1 MKKTKWNENWCFWE
15 MYNSFALL
23 WDVPKDAVKV
33 KLPHDAMLQHRAYA
47 ESSLGGNS
55 GYRDGGHFCYSKELQ
70 VEEDKQAKYMLQFDG
85 VYENAAVYVNG
96 NLLLRH
102 PYGYTPFLADL
113 TSYLET
119 GKNEI
124 RVMTNNKAP
133 SGRWYTGGG
142 IYRDVYLLTSER
154 PVYLMPD
161 GVRIRTE
168 SIDSENRSAK
178 LQIRAA
184 VKNDMPSAA
193 EVKLKF
199 RILPS
204 QEIWSEVVTVE
215 GRSEKQVCIRADLP
229 DPVLWSEENP
239 GLSICETTLLCK
251 EQETFVPADFC
262 ESRFGIRMF
271 HLDPEHGFRINGK
284 CVKLR
289 GACIH
294 ADNGLMG
301 TAEIRDAVYRKIRI
315 LKEAGFN
322 AIRMSHHPASSV
334 LLDVCDEL
342 GMLVMNEAFD
352 MWTRNKTDYDYANYF
367 EDWWE
372 RDIEA
377 LVGSSYN
384 HPCVFMYSL
393 GNEIPEIGI
402 RRGREICS
410 MLQKK
415 VKSLDDTRYTT
426 VAVNGPFSV
435 GDILPEIVK
444 DVLGTDGGNAADGNV
459 NEFLAIMDNN
469 IDKIVVHD
477 IISERVAKAAQLVDA
492 CGYNYMTG
500 RYEKDVKEYPDRV
513 IVGSE
518 TYPSYMGRIWEMVE
532 KHTQIIG
539 DFTWTGWDYIGE
551 AGVAVPAYKPRE
563 GGFGAIFPC
572 QLANTGDMDI
582 TGFRRPASHI
592 REMVYGLRKD
602 PVIAVKDPAHF
613 EDRVIVTPWVVT
625 TGIQN
630 WNYPG
635 MEGKPV
641 SVEVYS
647 PGDEVE
653 LYLNE
658 RSLGRQSIPPAF
670 EKVEYQTVYERG
682 TLRAVAYQNG
692 DVIGESV
699 LETPQ
704 EQSRLCAG
712 VEAQFAEL
720 TYIEIARR
728 DAQGLVDQACAET
741 IHVSTEG
748 ALESWLGTGNPK
760 PSQNY
765 TDQETTL
772 WNGRALL
779 IVRKNHPD
787 DRVAITISD
796 SRETLNL
803 IV

>member
-1 MKKTKWNENWCFWE
+1 MIKINWNENWYFWE
-15 MYNSFALL
+15 MHNSFALL
-23 WDVPKDAVKV
+23 WDIPKEAVKV

-70 VEEDKQAKYMLQFDG
+70 IGTDRQAKYILKFDG

-96 NLLLRH
+96 NLITRH
-102 PYGYTPFLADL
+102 PYGYTPFSADL
-113 TSYLET
+113 TSYLEM

-142 IYRDVYLLTSER
+142 IYRDVFLFTSES
-154 PVYLMPD
+154 PVYILPKD
-161 GVRIRTE
+161 VQIRTE
-168 SIDSENRSAK
+168 HLDFENRSAK
-178 LQIRAA
+178 LSISATVR
-184 VKNDMPSAA
+184 NDTPSAV
-193 EVKLKF
+193 ETKLKF
-199 RILPS
+199 RVLPD
-204 QEIWSEVVTVE
+204 QEIWTDVITIE
-215 GRSEKQVCIRADLP
+215 GFSDKKICISTDIP
-229 DPVLWSEENP
+229 EPVIWSETDP
-239 GLSICETTLLCK
+239 DLSFCESTLFCK
-251 EQETFVPADFC
+251 EQEMFVPVDS
-262 ESRFGIRMF
+262 EETRFGIRMF
-271 HLDPEHGFRINGK
+271 SIDPENGFRINGRSI
-284 CVKLR
+284 KLR

-301 TAEIRDAVYRKIRI
+301 AAEIRDAVCRKIRI
-315 LKEAGFN
+315 LKESGFN
-322 AIRMSHHPASSV
+322 AVRVSHHPASSV
-334 LLDVCDEL
+334 LLDVCDEQ

-384 HPCVFMYSL
+384 HPSVFMYSL

-415 VKSLDDTRYTT
+415 VKSLDDSRLTT

-435 GDILPEIVK
+435 GDILPEIVQ
-444 DVLGTDGGNAADGNV
+444 DVLGTDGGNAAKGNV
-459 NEFLAIMDNN
+459 NEFLAVMDNN
-469 IDKIVVHD
+469 IDKIVVHN
-477 IISERVAKAAQLVDA
+477 IISERVAKAAEIVDV

-500 RYEKDVKEYPDRV
+500 RYEKDVKEYPNRV

-518 TYPSYMGRIWEMVE
+518 TYPSYMGQVWDMVK

-551 AGVAVPAYKPRE
+551 AGVGIPAYKPRE
-563 GGFGAIFPC
+563 GGFGAVFPC
-572 QLANTGDMDI
+572 QLANTGDIDI
-582 TGFRRPASHI
+582 TGFRRPASYI
-592 REMVYGLRKD
+592 REVVYGFRKD

-630 WNYPG
+630 WNYPD

-641 SVEVYS
+641 SLEIYS

-653 LYLNE
+653 LYLNG
-658 RSLGRQSIPPAF
+658 RPLGRRSIPAAF
-670 EKVEYQTVYERG
+670 GKVEYQTAYEKG

-692 DVIGESV
+692 VVMGESV
-699 LETPQ
+699 LETPK
-704 EQSRLCAG
+704 EPYRLCAE
-712 VEAQFAEL
+712 VEEKFPEL
-720 TYIEIARR
+720 TYIEITCR
-728 DAQGLVDQACAET
+728 DENGLINQACGET
-741 IHVSTEG
+741 ICVSVKG

-760 PSQNY
+760 PVQNY
-765 TDQETTL
+765 TDLETTL

-779 IVRKNHPD
+779 IVRKEQEED
-787 DRVAITISD
+787 CVTITISD
-796 SRETLNL
+796 SQKTINL
-803 IV
+803 QV